1 MANHFGAALAAI
13 FLAGCTG
20 TYTPNDPDRIP
31 EGEGDG
37 EMSAAERLFA
47 DQVVPILGA
56 KCAACHTSAAA
67 GDHPKFLGDS
77 ESAYYDQILQYPS
90 VTGNFDAGLA
100 GLFSKIA
107 AGHYGVTYT
116 AAERESLIGWLAA
129 EALARGD
136 GDDDGDIDQLPAVNA
151 LAEWAGCM
159 SLDDWVA
166 SGMARWGDKESEK
179 DGPCLTC
186 HDDGLARFFAGPD
199 ATEMFSMQ
207 RFELYI
213 IGFFTVRV
221 RPDGTQEV
229 VPALGKLRRMGT
241 GNFHPRFQ
249 TDLDGDAEFAGLEQ
263 FHQLTMTRKTGGDCG
278 PAGFPA
284 APEM

>member
-1 MANHFGAALAAI
+1 MARNSPAALAA
-13 FLAGCTG
+13 FLLAGCTG
-20 TYTPNDPDRIP
+20 TYTPLDPDRIP
-31 EGEGDG
+31 EREDDG
-37 EMSAAERLFA
+37 EMTAPERLFR
-47 DQVVPILGA
+47 DEVVPILRA
-56 KCAACHTSAAA
+56 KCAACHMSVAS
-67 GDHPKFLGDS
+67 GQQVKFLGNG
-77 ESAYYDQILQYPS
+77 ESAYYDEILMYPS

-107 AGHYGVTYT
+107 AGHYEVTY
-116 AAERESLIGWLAA
+116 SAA
-129 EALARGD
+129 EAETLAGWLTAEALERGD
-136 GDDDGDIDQLPAVNA
+136 GDADGDIDQLPAVNA

-159 SLDDWVA
+159 TLDDWVA
-166 SGMARWGDKESEK
+166 SNMARWADKETTQ
-179 DGPCLTC
+179 DGPCSTC

-207 RFELYI
+207 RFELYV
-213 IGFFTVRV
+213 IGFFTVRAL
-221 RPDGTQEV
+221 PDGSQEV

-241 GNFHPRFQ
+241 GNFHPSYQ

-263 FHQLTMTRKTGGDCG
+263 FHRLTMSRKAGGDCG